1 MFDSDMQVSAWQYT
15 APSLAEQAAMHEADA
30 GRCGTEEMGCGQ
42 AGQGLVISLIQNA
55 PRQG

>member
-1 MFDSDMQVSAWQYT
+1 MQVSAWQYT